1 VKRRRTRFAIGCAAL
16 AGALA
21 AVGARAHDALPPRP
35 TPLPYALPVPGSY
48 ELPAIARVPD
58 FTLLDERGAPT
69 RLLGLAPDQIA
80 VVSFVYSRCGE
91 GHGCP
96 LALATLQGLD
106 RRIAAEPNLHGRVRL
121 ATVSFDPAVDT
132 PARMAALRNRLRPAS
147 DWRFLTGASPAAV
160 APVLAAFGQDA
171 LPLVDERGAELG
183 LFRHVL
189 KVFLVDS
196 GGAVRSVYSAGFLSP
211 ELLLVDAR
219 TLLLETG
226 RRSAR
231 ETR

>member
-1 VKRRRTRFAIGCAAL
+1 MQRRVRLAIACAAL
-16 AGALA
+16 LGVAGGA
-21 AVGARAHDALPPRP
+21 ARAHDALPPAP
-35 TPLPYALPVPGSY
+35 SPLPYALPEPGSY

-69 RLLGLAPDQIA
+69 RLLGLGPDQVA

-106 RRIAAEPNLHGRVRL
+106 RRIAAEPTLVGRVRL
-121 ATVSFDPAVDT
+121 VTVSFDPVADT
-132 PARMAALRNRLRPAS
+132 PARMAALRERLRPVS
-147 DWRFLTGASPAAV
+147 DWRFLTGASRDAV

-171 LPLVDERGAELG
+171 LPLIDERGSQLG

-189 KVFLVDS
+189 KVFLVDA
-196 GGAVRSVYSAGFLSP
+196 GGAVRNVYSAGFLSP

-226 RRSAR
+226 RRAAR
-231 ETR
+231 ER